1 MRIEYRTDCK
11 GCNGTYTPKVTAGFR
26 LPFLQRTHARET
38 KIKPPNFELEDVE
51 DYYTYYVL
59 ILEIPEDIFWYAD
72 YSFLLSVVEN
82 KTAYDGWLNYVL
94 NRERNSR
101 KKR

>member
-1 MRIEYRTDCK
+1 MRLRPCGRQRSPRSAHE
-11 GCNGTYTPKVTAGFR
+11 PKKTTGFR
-26 LPFLQRTHARET
+26 RPFQLRTHAREQ
-38 KIKPPNFELEDVE
+38 KIKPPEFVLEDIE

-72 YSFLLSVVEN
+72 YSFLLGVVEN

-94 NRERNSR
+94 ERER
-101 KKR
+101 KR

>member
-1 MRIEYRTDCK
+1 MR
-11 GCNGTYTPKVTAGFR
+11 TYSRKSN
-26 LPFLQRTHARET
+26 
-38 KIKPPNFELEDVE
+38 IKPPDFVLETVE

-72 YSFLLSVVEN
+72 YSFLLGVVEN

-94 NRERNSR
+94 ERERER
-101 KKR
+101 K